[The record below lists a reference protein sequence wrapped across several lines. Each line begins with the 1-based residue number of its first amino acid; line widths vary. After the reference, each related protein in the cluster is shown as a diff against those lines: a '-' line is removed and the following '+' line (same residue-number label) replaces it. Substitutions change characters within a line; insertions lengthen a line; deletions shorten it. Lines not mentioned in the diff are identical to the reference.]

1 MPLARH
7 RASGDHRNARRSDIL
22 TLIAALLIQIVARY
36 SGPVRRLVAKR
47 HYEAILEATGDDT
60 IRTTTPD
67 IACQIQ
73 WPPGF
78 TARVRRNAFTKR
90 WHGRERELQQCVAVE
105 AKYRQAFA
113 EGDPD
118 NTGVWFG
125 EAAGLIREI
134 ESAGDIVRRIAGEAE
149 ALLTAGPKRRA
160 IG

>member
-1 MPLARH
+1 LSR
-7 RASGDHRNARRSDIL
+7 DIL
-22 TLIAALLIQIVARY
+22 GQ
-36 SGPVRRLVAKR
+36 SGGKR

-113 EGDPD
+113 EGDP
-118 NTGVWFG
+118 TILEFG
-125 EAAGLIREI
+125 LE
-134 ESAGDIVRRIAGEAE
+134 RR
-149 ALLTAGPKRRA
+149 PV
-160 IG
+160 